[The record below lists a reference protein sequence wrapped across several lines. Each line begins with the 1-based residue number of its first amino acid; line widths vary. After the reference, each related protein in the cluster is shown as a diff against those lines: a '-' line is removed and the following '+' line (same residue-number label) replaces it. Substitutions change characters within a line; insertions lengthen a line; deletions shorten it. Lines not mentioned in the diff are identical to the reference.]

1 MNETVI
7 VAIISLLGTLFGTM
21 GGIVASGK
29 LISFRIEQLEK
40 RVESM
45 NEKHDGLIDRV
56 FRLEEHG
63 AVIDEQIKVA
73 NKRILDLEHHE
84 EARANDGK

>member
-21 GGIVASGK
+21 GGIIASAK
-29 LISFRIEQLEK
+29 LISYRIEQLEK
-40 RVESM
+40 RVETM
-45 NEKHDGLIDRV
+45 NEKHDGLNDRV

-63 AVIDEQIKVA
+63 AVVDEQIKVA
-73 NKRILDLEHHE
+73 NKRILDLEKHE
-84 EARANDGK
+84 ESRSNDGK

>member
-1 MNETVI
+1 MNENVI
-7 VAIISLLGTLFGTM
+7 IAIISLLGTLFGTM
-21 GGIVASGK
+21 GGIVASSK
-29 LISFRIEQLEK
+29 LISFRLEQLEK

-45 NEKHDGLIDRV
+45 NDKHDGLNDRV

-73 NKRILDLEHHE
+73 NHRIDDLEKAE
-84 EARANDGK
+84 SIRINDGK

>member
-1 MNETVI
+1 MLSTAVATVI
-7 VAIISLLGTLFGTM
+7 VGGLSLLGTLAGSFGGM
-21 GGIVASGK
+21 K
-29 LISFRIEQLEK
+29 LMAYRIEQLEK

-45 NEKHDGLIDRV
+45 NDKHDGLNDRV

-84 EARANDGK
+84 EIRANDGK